1 MLLCPSRRLA
11 AQRGAIVPSAT
22 QVSMPGNLPR
32 QDLSRAAPACNVPRR
47 GRGLEEPG
55 GDFVLF
61 FPLCDTYKT
70 SASLNPN
77 GLDLENQKRLTKTAF
92 LCPEHPR
99 PSVDT
104 RQSQTDTRSV
114 LQGVPIRRTTRRSQ
128 GKATLSSG
136 CTRARIGCS
145 SCKRSEPSGGL
156 CRSRA
161 GPPCPAH
168 PTLQPRSA
176 ENTGIT
182 SAIIWPAGGMNRS
195 LACVGRVARLLVP
208 APAIPQSRVEG
219 AFGKSVC
226 GLDKSGTRRQSVS
239 KDRHLPQSLGPRTV

>member
-1 MLLCPSRRLA
+1 MVGRRRWMRPRVTCIRRTCAPLPVTAFGGTAGGNRPKRNAGEHSR
-11 AQRGAIVPSAT
+11 QPT
-22 QVSMPGNLPR
+22 QARSEQGSSSM
-32 QDLSRAAPACNVPRR
+32 QRAAPREGA
-47 GRGLEEPG
+47 G
-55 GDFVLF
+55 GARVTF
-61 FPLCDTYKT
+61 FFFSLCDTYIVQDLGISDSKRT
-70 SASLNPN
+70 
-77 GLDLENQKRLTKTAF
+77 GLRKPKATYKGTAF
-92 LCPEHPR
+92 LYPERPR
-99 PSVDT
+99 PSLDT
-104 RQSQTDTRSV
+104 RQRQTDTRSV

-156 CRSRA
+156 CRCRA
-161 GPPCPAH
+161 GPPCPAR

-182 SAIIWPAGGMNRS
+182 SALIWPAGGMHRS

-208 APAIPQSRVEG
+208 ATAVPQSQDEG

-226 GLDKSGTRRQSVS
+226 GLDR
-239 KDRHLPQSLGPRTV
+239 